1 MVRTDSLLFLSPF
14 LGRPRLLDSG
24 RFVEIFFDFDGVY
37 SSPLSSCGLG
47 GSDSDSAR
55 GVAGV
60 SLEFEASFGAT
71 VTVTKGV
78 VTAGEDG
85 MLSMSSAMSL

>member
-24 RFVEIFFDFDGVY
+24 RFVEIFLDFDGVY

-47 GSDSDSAR
+47 GSDSDRAR
-55 GVAGV
+55 RVAGV
-60 SLEFEASFGAT
+60 SLELEASLGTT
-71 VTVTKGV
+71 VTEGV
-78 VTAGEDG
+78 VTAREDD
-85 MLSMSSAMSL
+85 MLSMSSAVSLY